1 MEVLINTPTIADLI
15 YRGEVGLLK
24 DAMARPNDVGM
35 QTFDQSLVKLY
46 MDGMIEYEDAIRG
59 ADSQNDLRLA
69 IKMEC
74 MKRGLEDPG
83 SKAEAASQWRIGG
96 NA

>member
-35 QTFDQSLVKLY
+35 QTFDQSIVKLY
-46 MDGMIEYEDAIRG
+46 MDGLIEYQDAIRA
-59 ADSQNDLRLA
+59 ADSQNDLRLS

-83 SKAEAASQWRIGG
+83 AKAEGAMNWRISGDS
-96 NA
+96 